1 MEDIKNIIES
11 LLFVAE
17 APLNLDQFKKAIPE
31 ADTRTIKNAI
41 LALIEEYESRN
52 GGFFIHEVA
61 GGYQFRTK
69 PEYKEW
75 IRRMFQPKPP
85 KLSKPAMETLAI
97 IAYRQPLLRSEI
109 EHIRGVN
116 SGNTLRI
123 LLERKLIRVL
133 GRREIPGRPLV
144 YATTNKFL
152 ETFDLKDLKD
162 LPSLAEIGDLE
173 NKSIKPSQQEIV
185 FHDSDDEDENGEDI
199 GDTDDDS
206 ATDGESN
213 HKGESDKHG
222 NNPDNN
228 T

>member
-17 APLNLDQFKKAIPE
+17 APLNIDHFKKAIPE
-31 ADTRTIKNAI
+31 AETRTIKDI
-41 LALIEEYESRN
+41 IQVLQEEYESRD
-52 GGFFIHEVA
+52 GGFIIHEVA

-75 IRRMFQPKPP
+75 IRRLFQPKPP
-85 KLSKPAMETLAI
+85 RLSKPAMETLAI
-97 IAYRQPLLRSEI
+97 VAYRQPILRSEV

-152 ETFDLKDLKD
+152 ETFDLKNLKD
-162 LPSLAEIGDLE
+162 LPSLKEIDDLE
-173 NKSIKPSQQEIV
+173 NKPVKPQQQKI
-185 FHDSDDEDENGEDI
+185 FFN
-199 GDTDDDS
+199 DDDN
-206 ATDGESN
+206 ADDSN
-213 HKGESDKHG
+213 AETAG
-222 NNPDNN
+222 NNEGGNLNENEQDTVNNEDRSDNKS
-228 T
+228 